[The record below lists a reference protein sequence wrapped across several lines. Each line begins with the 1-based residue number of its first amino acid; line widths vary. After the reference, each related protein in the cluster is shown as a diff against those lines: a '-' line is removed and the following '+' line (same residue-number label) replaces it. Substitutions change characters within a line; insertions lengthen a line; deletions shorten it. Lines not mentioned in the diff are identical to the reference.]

1 MNPKKVFRI
10 FIIILSLLLIGI
22 TACRKDDICTD
33 EGTPDLKI
41 KFFDAGNHATEKAV
55 DTLYLIALPKQDT
68 LVAGQTKVSGLSIPL
83 NVNADLSKFIFV
95 TQQNKD
101 TVIFHYTRETIFVS
115 KACGYKV
122 IFHQLNV
129 DLQHDNNNWI
139 KQIDIIYHDVVNDS
153 IHLKIYH

>member
-1 MNPKKVFRI
+1 MNQKNIFRN
-10 FIIILSLLLIGI
+10 IILFLSLVLISI

-41 KFFDAGNHATEKAV
+41 KFFDAGNHATEKTV
-55 DTLYLIALPKQDT
+55 DTLYVIALPKQDT

-83 NVNADLSKFIFV
+83 NVNADLSQFIFA
-95 TQQNKD
+95 TKHNKD
-101 TVIFHYTRETIFVS
+101 TLVFNYTRKTVFVS

-129 DLQHDNNNWI
+129 DLQSDNDNWI

-153 IHLKIYH
+153 THLKIYH